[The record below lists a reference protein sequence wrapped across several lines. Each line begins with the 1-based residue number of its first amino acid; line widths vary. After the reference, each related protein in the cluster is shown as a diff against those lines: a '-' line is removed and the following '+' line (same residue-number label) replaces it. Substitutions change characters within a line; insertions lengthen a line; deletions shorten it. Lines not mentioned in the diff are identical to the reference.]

1 MRKLGDMMNVASSSR
16 RFAVWL
22 MALFV
27 SAQLLGT
34 AHAAAFGK
42 QDHLHDGH
50 PCIVASF
57 VKKSADF
64 DLKDGPALVE
74 PVETVGDHSVG
85 LLQTF
90 TTTAIDFASARAPPL
105 A

>member
-1 MRKLGDMMNVASSSR
+1 
-16 RFAVWL
+16 
-22 MALFV
+22 
-27 SAQLLGT
+27 LGT

-64 DLKDGPALVE
+64 DLKDGPVLVE
-74 PVETVGDHSVG
+74 PTTTFGDHAEAFQPS
-85 LLQTF
+85 F
-90 TTTAIDFASARAPPL
+90 TTTTIDFASARAPPL